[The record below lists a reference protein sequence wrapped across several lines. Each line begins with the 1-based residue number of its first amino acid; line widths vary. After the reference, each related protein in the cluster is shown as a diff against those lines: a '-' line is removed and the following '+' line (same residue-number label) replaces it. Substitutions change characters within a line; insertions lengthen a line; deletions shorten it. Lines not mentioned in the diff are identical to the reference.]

1 VLSPTAYVLL
11 AGLYLLGAIGGMM
24 LGCHIG
30 ETIGRRWEKPIPGL
44 LVGAGAGGTLGVLI
58 MYGVTRWLLLM
69 GQ

>member
-1 VLSPTAYVLL
+1 VVSPTGYVLL

-30 ETIGRRWEKPIPGL
+30 ETIGRRWERPIAGL
-44 LVGAGAGGTLGVLI
+44 FIGAGTGGTLGVLI
-58 MYGVTRWLLLM
+58 MYAVTRWVLLM

>member
-1 VLSPTAYVLL
+1 MASPTGYVIL

-30 ETIGRRWEKPIPGL
+30 EMTGRRWEKPIPGL

-58 MYGVTRWLLLM
+58 MYGVTRWVLLM
-69 GQ
+69 AR